1 MFEWNV
7 MTDNLNYFDLAF
19 LWGMST
25 VEFFKLK
32 QFLTGTTVFNKQ
44 AGNIVY
50 EEVFAL
56 HETQS
61 DITR

>member
-1 MFEWNV
+1 
-7 MTDNLNYFDLAF
+7 MTDNLNHFDLAF
-19 LWGMST
+19 LWGKST

-32 QFLTGTTVFNKQ
+32 QFLTGTTVINKE
-44 AGNIVY
+44 AANLVY

-61 DITR
+61 DVTR